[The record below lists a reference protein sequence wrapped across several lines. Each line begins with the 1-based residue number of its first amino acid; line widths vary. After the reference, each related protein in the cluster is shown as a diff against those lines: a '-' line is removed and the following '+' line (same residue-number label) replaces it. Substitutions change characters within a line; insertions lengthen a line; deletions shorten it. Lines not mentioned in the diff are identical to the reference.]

1 MKEKTSNQKYKDIVK
16 TARELFWKHGFR
28 RVSVEEICE
37 KASVSKMTF
46 YRFFSNKIELA
57 KIIFNDV
64 THEASEK
71 FKQIMAD
78 NTSVH
83 EKIKNM
89 MILKAE
95 GTNDISKEFMQDFY
109 LGSQP
114 ELKEFVEEATRN
126 IWYDIINEFKKAQKK
141 GWFRSDFKP
150 EFLFQISSK
159 IIDMMKDDNILELYQ
174 TPQEIILEFTNII
187 VYGILPHD

>member
-1 MKEKTSNQKYKDIVK
+1 MQQISKTKYRDIIR

-46 YRFFSNKIELA
+46 YRFFPNKIELA
-57 KIIFNDV
+57 KLIFNDV

-71 FKQIMAD
+71 FSQIMED
-78 NTSVH
+78 DTSVQ

-89 MILKAE
+89 MLLKIE
-95 GTNDISKEFMQDFY
+95 GTNDISKEFMHDFY
-109 LGSQP
+109 FGSQP
-114 ELKEFVEEATRN
+114 ELKEYVEQITRN
-126 IWYDIINEFKKAQKK
+126 TWNDIINEFKKAQKK

-150 EFLFQISSK
+150 EVLFQITSK
-159 IIDMMKDDNILELYQ
+159 MIEIMKDDKILALYN
-174 TPQEIILEFTNII
+174 TPQDIILEFANMI